1 MSKYIKLQLDV
12 ESVFSTTAWKA
23 ESIAAYP
30 GNFEGEIGAK
40 EFVKLELLP
49 SSGEDAFGNFSGIE
63 GQIIIQIYVPAG
75 QGMARVL
82 AVAGILDSYFQAK
95 HFVNGTSTGSSAI
108 NIIGKDK
115 ANPALFRAD
124 YTVSFKLFN

>member
-1 MSKYIKLQLDV
+1 MSKYTKLQLDV

-40 EFVKLELLP
+40 EFVKIELLP
-49 SSGEDAFGNFSGIE
+49 SSSEDMFGHFSGIE
-63 GQIIIQIYVPAG
+63 GQVIIQIYVPAG
-75 QGMARVL
+75 QGMTRVL
-82 AVAGILDSYFQAK
+82 AVADILDTYFQAK
-95 HFVNGTSTGSSAI
+95 RFANGTSTGSSAL

-115 ANPALFRAD
+115 ANPALYRAD
-124 YTVSFKLFN
+124 YTVDFTLFN